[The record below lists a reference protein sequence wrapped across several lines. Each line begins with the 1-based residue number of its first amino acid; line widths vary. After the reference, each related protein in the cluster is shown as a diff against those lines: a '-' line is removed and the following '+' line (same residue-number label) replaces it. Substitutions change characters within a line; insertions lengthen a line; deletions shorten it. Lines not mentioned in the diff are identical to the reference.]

1 MAYTEIVRV
10 MLYLTAAAVA
20 TELILWVWC
29 YRSPSFRSINEQ
41 VEKTSR
47 KMDAMKASG
56 KQKSAKQRSL
66 ADRMEKGIKR
76 EAAKEMAVFRFK
88 QSLVVRDIHEN
99 HTQFLGY
106 QHPLQPGQLLH
117 IKQTSNTVA
126 NVDPYDLAPA
136 CCSCARVMTAM
147 LAAALLRGPCSKHLL
162 KPPNSG

>member
-1 MAYTEIVRV
+1 MAYTEIIRV

-47 KMDAMKASG
+47 KMEAMKASG
-56 KQKSAKQRSL
+56 KQKSAKQRRL

-88 QSLVVRDIHEN
+88 QSLVVRDI
-99 HTQFLGY
+99 G
-106 QHPLQPGQLLH
+106 PCMLLMRQDCDSYASCRPAEGALL
-117 IKQTSNTVA
+117 K
-126 NVDPYDLAPA
+126 APA
-136 CCSCARVMTAM
+136 QA
-147 LAAALLRGPCSKHLL
+147 G
-162 KPPNSG
+162 

>member
-1 MAYTEIVRV
+1 MAYTEIIRV

-29 YRSPSFRSINEQ
+29 YRSPSFKSINEQ

-88 QSLVVRDIHEN
+88 QSLVVCD
-99 HTQFLGY
+99 TAPCM
-106 QHPLQPGQLLH
+106 PLMPQGHDSYAGCCPAEGSMLNQLSL
-117 IKQTSNTVA
+117 I
-126 NVDPYDLAPA
+126 
-136 CCSCARVMTAM
+136 C
-147 LAAALLRGPCSKHLL
+147 
-162 KPPNSG
+162 

>member
-1 MAYTEIVRV
+1 MAYTEIIRV

-29 YRSPSFRSINEQ
+29 YRSPAFKSINEQ

-56 KQKSAKQRSL
+56 RQKSAKQRSL

-88 QSLVVRDIHEN
+88 QSLVVCD
-99 HTQFLGY
+99 TA
-106 QHPLQPGQLLH
+106 PCMLLMPQGH
-117 IKQTSNTVA
+117 DSYAGCCPAEGSMLK
-126 NVDPYDLAPA
+126 APA
-136 CCSCARVMTAM
+136 HAFQLSLIC
-147 LAAALLRGPCSKHLL
+147 
-162 KPPNSG
+162 